1 MARPLVTEELWQ
13 ILRPLLPPARP
24 RRRRRHARGGRP
36 PLDDRKVLAG
46 VVFVLRTGV
55 PWEYLPREMG
65 CGCGMTCWRRLR
77 DWHEA
82 GVWHKLHRVLLDRL
96 NAADK
101 IDWSRA
107 VVDSTSVRAMHGGK
121 KRERVPWTAEK
132 RGPNTTCWLTAPA
145 GCRWPSRSPA
155 PTATT

>member
-1 MARPLVTEELWQ
+1 
-13 ILRPLLPPARP
+13 
-24 RRRRRHARGGRP
+24 
-36 PLDDRKVLAG
+36 VLTG
-46 VVFVLRTGV
+46 VVFVLKTGL
-55 PWEYLPREMG
+55 PWESLPQELG

-77 DWHEA
+77 DWQHA
-82 GVWHKLHRVLLDRL
+82 GVWKNLHRVLLDRL

-121 KRERVPWTAEK
+121 KRDRALWTAENQG
-132 RGPNTTCWLTAPA
+132 RNTTCWSMAR
-145 GCRWPSRSPA
+145 GGRRWRSRSRK

>member
-13 ILRPLLPPARP
+13 ILEPLLPAPRT
-24 RRRRRHARGGRP
+24 RRRRRHCRGGRP

-46 VVFVLRTGV
+46 VIFVLRTGV
-55 PWEYLPREMG
+55 PWEYLPPEMG

-82 GVWHKLHRVLLDRL
+82 GVWRMLHRVLLDRL
-96 NAADK
+96 NAAEK

-107 VVDSTSVRAMHGGK
+107 VVDSTSIRALHGGK
-121 KRERVPWTAEK
+121 KRERARWTAGK
-132 RGPNTTCWLTAPA
+132 RGLSTTCWSTAPA
-145 GCRWPSRSPA
+145 GCRWPSR
-155 PTATT
+155 

>member
-1 MARPLVTEELWQ
+1 MARPLVTDELWE
-13 ILRPLLPPARP
+13 IVEPLLPPT
-24 RRRRRHARGGRP
+24 RRRRRQRMRRGGRP
-36 PLDDRKVLAG
+36 PLDNRKALAG
-46 VVFVLRTGV
+46 IIFVLRTGV
-55 PWEYLPREMG
+55 QWELLPQELG

-77 DWHEA
+77 DWHRA
-82 GVWHKLHRVLLDRL
+82 GVWAELHRAMLDRL

-121 KRERVPWTAEK
+121 KRVRTRRTAEK
-132 RGPNTTCWLTAPA
+132 QGRSTTCSSTPA
-145 GCRWPSRSPA
+145 VGSRWRPRSPG